1 MASKDKKIYALSD
14 MLEVPLMKIEATGS
28 DVTSDM
34 TLSIRPSHHVISQ
47 ALYDLMEFFVFTD
60 IAVVYDGKI
69 L

>member
-1 MASKDKKIYALSD
+1 
-14 MLEVPLMKIEATGS
+14 MKIEATGS